1 MFQATAW
8 CYSIIRPI
16 NQFNNK
22 QKGVR
27 VMKKLLSIITVLFAV
42 IFLSGSSFAQSGSI
56 KYVYTID
63 YPMGGK
69 AAYLDWV
76 KSIVSTLQKPEE
88 LISLASYDNYFNESP
103 HRVVEFEFANN
114 LDAAKYFDNPIIRNV
129 VERVVDHGITKD
141 VFVLHK
147 RGDYN
152 PGGAK
157 RSNIKYVF
165 TLDYGVGNKSAYME
179 MVKTVVKTLQT
190 PKEVK
195 RITSYDN
202 YLNSSPNRVIEFE
215 FDSMADCVR
224 YFEMPE
230 IKSIVDNSVSM
241 SVNHKM
247 SALKLLKEYNKN

>member
-1 MFQATAW
+1 
-8 CYSIIRPI
+8 
-16 NQFNNK
+16 
-22 QKGVR
+22 
-27 VMKKLLSIITVLFAV
+27 MKKLLSIITLLFALI
-42 IFLSGSSFAQSGSI
+42 IFYGSSFAQNRTV

-76 KSIVSTLQKPEE
+76 KSIVGTLQKPDE
-88 LISLASYDNYFNESP
+88 LISLASYDNYFNETP
-103 HRVVEFEFANN
+103 ERVVEFEFANN
-114 LDAAKYFDNPIIRNV
+114 LDAAKYFDNPEIKNV
-129 VERVVDHGITKD
+129 VEQVIDHGITKG
-141 VFVLHK
+141 VFVLNK

-152 PGGAK
+152 LGEKK
-157 RSNIKYVF
+157 RSNIKYIF
-165 TLDYGVGNKSAYME
+165 TLDYGVGNRTAYQN
-179 MVKTVVKTLQT
+179 MVKTVVETLQT

-215 FDSMADCVR
+215 FDSMEDCIK

-241 SVNHKM
+241 SVNHRT
-247 SALKLLKEYNKN
+247 SVLRLLKEYNKN

>member
-1 MFQATAW
+1 MLNRKNLF
-8 CYSIIRPI
+8 
-16 NQFNNK
+16 
-22 QKGVR
+22 KGVTF
-27 VMKKLLSIITVLFAV
+27 LFLAIFLFAGTV
-42 IFLSGSSFAQSGSI
+42 NAQSGSI

-76 KSIVSTLQKPEE
+76 KSIISTLQKPDE
-88 LISLASYDNYFNESP
+88 LISLASYDNYFNETP
-103 HRVVEFEFANN
+103 ERVVEFEFANN
-114 LDAAKYFDNPIIRNV
+114 LDAAKYFDNPEIRNV
-129 VERVVDHGITKD
+129 VGQVVDHGITRG
-141 VFVLHK
+141 VFILNK

-152 PGGAK
+152 PGEKG
-157 RSNIKYVF
+157 RSNIKHVF

-215 FDSMADCVR
+215 FDSMEDCIK

-241 SVNHKM
+241 SVNHRV

>member
-1 MFQATAW
+1 MFKRKNF
-8 CYSIIRPI
+8 YVIIALI
-16 NQFNNK
+16 IFSLSLWESALYAQNN
-22 QKGVR
+22 
-27 VMKKLLSIITVLFAV
+27 
-42 IFLSGSSFAQSGSI
+42 SI
-56 KYVYTID
+56 KYVFTID

-76 KSIVSTLQKPEE
+76 KTIVSNLQKPDE
-88 LISLASYDNYFNESP
+88 LISLASYDNYFSETP
-103 HRVVEFEFANN
+103 ERVVEFEFANN
-114 LDAAKYFDNPIIRNV
+114 LDAAKYFDNPEINNI
-129 VERVVDHGITKD
+129 VEHVVDYGIPKG
-141 VFVLHK
+141 VFILHK

-152 PGGAK
+152 PGEEK

-202 YLNSSPNRVIEFE
+202 YLNSSPNRIIEFE
-215 FDSMADCVR
+215 FDSMEDCIK

-230 IKSIVDNSVSM
+230 IKKIVDNSVSM
-241 SVNHKM
+241 SVNHRM
-247 SALKLLKEYNKN
+247 SVLKLLKEYNKN

>member
-1 MFQATAW
+1 MHNIKKIF
-8 CYSIIRPI
+8 
-16 NQFNNK
+16 
-22 QKGVR
+22 KGFT
-27 VMKKLLSIITVLFAV
+27 LLFPAIFLFAG
-42 IFLSGSSFAQSGSI
+42 LLTAQSGSI
-56 KYVYTID
+56 KYVFTID

-88 LISLASYDNYFNESP
+88 LISLASYDNYFSETP
-103 HRVVEFEFANN
+103 LRVVEFEFANN
-114 LDAAKYFDNPIIRNV
+114 LDAAKYFDNAEIRSV
-129 VERVVDHGITKD
+129 VEKVVDHGITRG

-152 PGGAK
+152 TGGAK
-157 RSNIKYVF
+157 RSNIKHVF
-165 TLDYGVGNKSAYME
+165 TLDYGVGNKSAYLE

-215 FDSMADCVR
+215 FDSMEDCIR
-224 YFEMPE
+224 YFELPE
-230 IKSIVDNSVSM
+230 IKSIVDNSVNM
-241 SVNHKM
+241 SVNHRM
-247 SALKLLKEYNKN
+247 TALKLLKEYNKTSDGQ

>member
-1 MFQATAW
+1 
-8 CYSIIRPI
+8 
-16 NQFNNK
+16 
-22 QKGVR
+22 
-27 VMKKLLSIITVLFAV
+27 MKKLLSLFTVMFAV
-42 IFLSGSSFAQSGSI
+42 IIFSGYSFAQSGSI

-88 LISLASYDNYFNESP
+88 LISLASYDNYFNETP
-103 HRVVEFEFANN
+103 ERVVEFEFANN
-114 LDAAKYFDNPIIRNV
+114 LDAAKYFDNPEIRNV
-129 VERVVDHGITKD
+129 IEQVVDHGITKG
-141 VFVLHK
+141 VFVLNK

-152 PGGAK
+152 PGEEK

-165 TLDYGVGNKSAYME
+165 TLDYGVGNKTVYLN
-179 MVKTVVKTLQT
+179 MVKAVVKTLQT

-215 FDSMADCVR
+215 FDSMEDCIK

-230 IKSIVDNSVSM
+230 IKTIVNNSVSM
-241 SVNHKM
+241 SINHRT
-247 SALKLLKEYNKN
+247 SVLRLLVEYNKN

>member
-1 MFQATAW
+1 M
-8 CYSIIRPI
+8 
-16 NQFNNK
+16 K
-22 QKGVR
+22 Q
-27 VMKKLLSIITVLFAV
+27 LLSKFTLLLSVLF
-42 IFLSGSSFAQSGSI
+42 LSVSSFAQNGTV

-76 KSIVSTLQKPEE
+76 KSIVSVLQKPEE
-88 LISLASYDNYFNESP
+88 LISLASYDNYWSETP
-103 HRVVEFEFANN
+103 ERVVEFEFANN
-114 LDAAKYFDNPIIRNV
+114 LDAAKYFDNTEIRNV
-129 VERVVDHGITKD
+129 VEQVIDHGITRG
-141 VFVLHK
+141 VFVLNK

-152 PGGAK
+152 PGGEK
-157 RSNIKYVF
+157 RTSIKFVF
-165 TLDYGVGNKSAYME
+165 TLDYGVGNRSAYLD

-190 PKEVK
+190 PDEVK

-215 FDSMADCVR
+215 FDSMEDCVK

-241 SVNHKM
+241 SINHRT
-247 SALKLLKEYNKN
+247 SVLKLLREYNKN